1 MVKNFIYDINTT
13 NISFVQTAVDLKK
26 LGIKNNM
33 FFLSLHDPSLRG
45 VDPHS
50 PFLTEDQICRIIGE
64 CVINPWYYLRE
75 VCRIPDQGNVKG
87 VPYLLNR
94 GNLASTWCFLNGID
108 HYLSL
113 PRQIGK
119 TESAIAEIVWAYIFG
134 ATNSE
139 MMFLNISADRACA
152 NLAKV
157 KDQISLLPLWLQ
169 MKVARNDEGKDIK
182 GIDNTRSIRN
192 ILNGNSI
199 VTKPSARSIEAA
211 ERIGR
216 GSSQTIQYYDEFDFI
231 SHIKTIMSAA
241 GPAYSTASENAKK
254 NKSMHCRILTS
265 TPGDL
270 DSQAGMDALE
280 IIGNTCKWSESLYD
294 KPIEDVYDYI
304 ETNSVNHIM
313 YIEYQYQQLGKDE
326 SWFNKVCAYLN
337 GDKLKIQRE
346 IFLRRLHGSSH
357 SPYDPEDLDAIQDRK
372 GTIKEEIYINR
383 IFKLDIY
390 ESLKKDRIYFV
401 GVDVS
406 NGYGLDNS
414 AVTIFDP
421 YTLKTVAEFK
431 SPHIGV
437 KDLIKF
443 IYILVMKYVPKAILA
458 IERNANGEAVLDHLR
473 DSEIRG
479 NIYYD
484 NSKDLVSNIDDKVD
498 GQGFIRQEAARRRL
512 YGIWTGG
519 KSRETMF
526 SLLDEYV
533 KEHKDS
539 FVGHNIIDDLMKLV
553 RHNSKIQAVT
563 GQHDDS
569 IMSFLM
575 CLYLYYYGNN
585 LSRYGFSRGVIP
597 TEEERNTG
605 MDYSEIINSLS
616 ETDKEF
622 LGIDE
627 QEHTNVNDIDIGSLI
642 REKRGLLNTGELRD
656 NINPNTIAQ
665 KIIKPK
671 TMDPYSLKIYNEMM
685 QAQRE
690 SEAFNN
696 RIGFVNS
703 YKNID
708 EFEDEEYSFDLD
720 IFNELND

>member
-1 MVKNFIYDINTT
+1 
-13 NISFVQTAVDLKK
+13 
-26 LGIKNNM
+26 
-33 FFLSLHDPSLRG
+33 
-45 VDPHS
+45 
-50 PFLTEDQICRIIGE
+50 
-64 CVINPWYYLRE
+64 
-75 VCRIPDQGNVKG
+75 
-87 VPYLLNR
+87 
-94 GNLASTWCFLNGID
+94 
-108 HYLSL
+108 
-113 PRQIGK
+113 
-119 TESAIAEIVWAYIFG
+119 
-134 ATNSE
+134 
-139 MMFLNISADRACA
+139 
-152 NLAKV
+152 
-157 KDQISLLPLWLQ
+157 
-169 MKVARNDEGKDIK
+169 
-182 GIDNTRSIRN
+182 
-192 ILNGNSI
+192 
-199 VTKPSARSIEAA
+199 
-211 ERIGR
+211 
-216 GSSQTIQYYDEFDFI
+216 
-231 SHIKTIMSAA
+231 
-241 GPAYSTASENAKK
+241 
-254 NKSMHCRILTS
+254 
-265 TPGDL
+265 
-270 DSQAGMDALE
+270 
-280 IIGNTCKWSESLYD
+280 
-294 KPIEDVYDYI
+294 
-304 ETNSVNHIM
+304 
-313 YIEYQYQQLGKDE
+313 
-326 SWFNKVCAYLN
+326 
-337 GDKLKIQRE
+337 
-346 IFLRRLHGSSH
+346 
-357 SPYDPEDLDAIQDRK
+357 
-372 GTIKEEIYINR
+372 
-383 IFKLDIY
+383 
-390 ESLKKDRIYFV
+390 
-401 GVDVS
+401 
-406 NGYGLDNS
+406 
-414 AVTIFDP
+414 
-421 YTLKTVAEFK
+421 
-431 SPHIGV
+431 
-437 KDLIKF
+437 
-443 IYILVMKYVPKAILA
+443 MKYVPKAILA

-597 TEEERNTG
+597 SEEERNIG
-605 MDYSEIINSLS
+605 MDYSEIVNSLS
-616 ETDKEF
+616 ETDKAF
-622 LGIDE
+622 LGISE
-627 QEHTNVNDIDIGSLI
+627 QEHTNFNDIDIGSLI
-642 REKRGLLNTGELRD
+642 REKRGLLNNGELRD

-708 EFEDEEYSFDLD
+708 EFEDEDYSFDLD